1 MLLGLTVAMLL
12 AVHVQEPSSTPPGPG
27 ETAPSTQTSVR
38 SQDGHRI
45 KEPQRKK
52 HVAPE
57 WPENARRAG
66 LNGPVTLECV
76 IGIDGRVEDVKT
88 VQGYRSLAE
97 AAKEAV
103 RKWRYTTT
111 ELDGKAVP
119 VIMNVTVNFTLRT
132 PPNRDDAL
140 SSLSDSDPEIRWA
153 AIRWLGRYRPITAEQ
168 KTALE
173 GALQDPSE
181 LVRNAA
187 QEALDKLD
195 AK

>member
-1 MLLGLTVAMLL
+1 MLFGLTVGMLL
-12 AVHVQEPSSTPPGPG
+12 TVHVQEPTPTPPGPG
-27 ETAPSTQTSVR
+27 ETAPPTQTSPR
-38 SQDGHRI
+38 TQDGHRI
-45 KEPQRKK
+45 KEPQKKK

-66 LNGPVTLECV
+66 LNGPVILECV
-76 IGIDGRVEDVKT
+76 IGSDGRVDDAKVIK
-88 VQGYRSLAE
+88 GYRSLAE

-111 ELDGKAVP
+111 ELDGKPVP
-119 VIMNVTVNFTLRT
+119 VIMTVTVNFKLRA
-132 PPNRDDAL
+132 PPKREDAL
-140 SSLSDSDPEIRWA
+140 TSLSDSDPQIRWA
-153 AIRWLGRYRPITAEQ
+153 AIKWLGRYRPITAGQ
-168 KTALE
+168 KTAIA

-187 QEALDKLD
+187 KEALDKLD